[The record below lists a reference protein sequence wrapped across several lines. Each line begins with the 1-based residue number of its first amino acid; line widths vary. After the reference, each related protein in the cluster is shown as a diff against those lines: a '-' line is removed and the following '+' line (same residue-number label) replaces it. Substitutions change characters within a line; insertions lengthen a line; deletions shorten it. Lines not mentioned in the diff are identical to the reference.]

1 MKDLIIKD
9 IESKHP
15 YVPGQSLQWFKPG
28 TPERAGWLKARKKF
42 FETIFPKEDDKEK
55 FLESVVESMF
65 ESELPTSWLGIIT
78 STWKIF
84 GKARR
89 LQQQKTIWKKTIDS
103 ILELI
108 FTMQNDIDEEFIFSY
123 SQVSRI
129 WQAYSNK
136 EIERDDYFRLHSIID
151 TKLKLGLIKTEI
163 LKYPEL
169 DSYISYKLRFFIEVV
184 NRFKLL

>member
-28 TPERAGWLKARKKF
+28 THEREGWLKAREKF

-55 FLESVVESMF
+55 FLESVVESAF
-65 ESELPTSWLGIIT
+65 ESDLPTSWFGIIT

-84 GKARR
+84 DKARKT
-89 LQQQKTIWKKTIDS
+89 QQQKTIWKKTINS

-108 FTMQNDIDEEFIFSY
+108 FTMQNDIDEEFIFSF

-129 WQAYSNK
+129 WQSYSKK
-136 EIERDDYFRLHSIID
+136 EITRDEYFRLHSIVD
-151 TKLKLGLIKTEI
+151 TKLKTGKIKTEI

-169 DSYISYKLRFFIEVV
+169 DSYVSYKLRFFNEVV